1 MTFQAYLD
9 TVKAKTGLDP
19 ADFKKLAEEKGLLES
34 NAKGEIASAPIVA
47 WLETDFGLG
56 RGHAM
61 AIVGTLK
68 PTRIQD
74 KSDDPVTAYFS
85 GSKATWR
92 ETFDSLLK
100 QLEEFGPVGIA
111 PTNSYIGLVKGTG
124 KFAIVAAT
132 GDRLD
137 IGIKLKGVEPTG
149 RFAASGTWNAMVTHR
164 VMVTDAAEI
173 DSQLLNWLR
182 DAYEKA

>member
-9 TVKAKTGLDP
+9 TIKAKTGLDP
-19 ADFKKLAEEKGLLES
+19 ADFKKLAEEKGILADDVKTNDL
-34 NAKGEIASAPIVA
+34 VA
-47 WLETDFGLG
+47 WLTTDYPIG

-61 AIVGTLK
+61 AIVATLK

-74 KSDDPVTAYFS
+74 KTDDPVGAYFS
-85 GSKATWR
+85 GSKAKWR
-92 ETFDSLLK
+92 ETYDDLVA

-111 PTNSYIGLVKGTG
+111 PTSSYIGLTKGKG
-124 KFAIVAAT
+124 KFAIVEAT

-137 IGIKLKGVEPTG
+137 IGIKLKGVEPTE
-149 RFAASGTWNAMVTHR
+149 RFAASGSWNSMVTHR
-164 VMVTDAAEI
+164 VTITDAAEI